1 MELNEQRRGL
11 WEVVRK
17 YENQPFVQIAA
28 HKEIHAITKSIKQL
42 YETLQVIINNK
53 DNTSNAFS
61 DLIDEDM
68 TSIFP
73 ECSP

>member
-1 MELNEQRRGL
+1 MSSV
-11 WEVVRK
+11 EVYGKLSANMKINHSFRS
-17 YENQPFVQIAA
+17 QT

>member
-11 WEVVRK
+11 WEVVSK

>member
-1 MELNEQRRGL
+1 MRQRRGL
-11 WEVVRK
+11 WEVVSK

>member
-1 MELNEQRRGL
+1 MELNDERRGL
-11 WEVVRK
+11 WEVVSK

>member
-11 WEVVRK
+11 WEVVSK
-17 YENQPFVQIAA
+17 Y
-28 HKEIHAITKSIKQL
+28 EIHAITKSIKQL
-42 YETLQVIINNK
+42 YEILQVIIDNK

-61 DLIDEDM
+61 DLIHEDM

>member
-11 WEVVRK
+11 WEVVSK

-42 YETLQVIINNK
+42 YETLLVIINNK
-53 DNTSNAFS
+53 DNNSNAFS